1 MPTVSSLR
9 ASGASWRAISRQMG
23 GGIGTL
29 YKAVLDQGPPKL
41 GHRCNDVELKA
52 SCWRGQVDVVAQRDE
67 CHTQSFKLGS
77 EFTR

>member
-1 MPTVSSLR
+1 
-9 ASGASWRAISRQMG
+9 MG